1 MTVKN
6 SETSSLEICLGLL
19 LKTAIFLSRNMF
31 SLTFKIVNFFL
42 GSMFRPIFSICCLVW
57 T

>member
-19 LKTAIFLSRNMF
+19 LKTVIFLSRNMF
-31 SLTFKIVNFFL
+31 NLTFKIANFFL
-42 GSMFRPIFSICCLVW
+42 GNIFRPVVSMLSC
-57 T
+57 